1 MTQEQDIQKSVHKGT
16 TTVGIVCKDG
26 LVLAADK
33 RASAGYLIANKKMD
47 KIHKIS
53 DKAVVTMAGLVS
65 DAQLIVKLARAEI
78 ELKKIRTEHDPS
90 TKEIA
95 NLLGNILYQNIR
107 KMSMVPG
114 IVGFLLGGV
123 DKKGFH
129 LYEIGI
135 DGSITP
141 SDDYVSNGS
150 GSILAYGVFEALYNQ
165 NITIKEG
172 IELAKK
178 AIGAAMQ
185 RDMPT
190 GDGLDIFIVTEKG
203 IQKAAGY
210 KVEQVL
216 K

>member
-1 MTQEQDIQKSVHKGT
+1 MTQEQDIQKSVQKGT
-16 TTVGIVCKDG
+16 TTIGIVCKDG

-78 ELKKIRTEHDPS
+78 ELKKIRSDKEPS

-114 IVGFLLGGV
+114 IVGFLLGGI
-123 DKKGFH
+123 DNKGFH

-135 DGSITP
+135 DGSIT
-141 SDDYVSNGS
+141 SADDYVSNGS
-150 GSILAYGVFEALYNQ
+150 GSILAYGVFEAMYNK

-172 IELAKK
+172 IELANK

-185 RDMPT
+185 RDMPN
-190 GDGLDIFIVTEKG
+190 GNGLDIFVVTEKG
-203 IQKAAGY
+203 TYKAEGL
-210 KVEQVL
+210 KVELTLV
-216 K
+216 